1 MIVKILVII
10 MGYILMGIMT
20 AACMKHSTK
29 RDMIMAA
36 AGWPI
41 IWVIS
46 AIAFPLFWIFEW
58 FDWLVNQEEMEN
70 LVQIRSRSTFLT
82 PSDGNIRWFFV
93 IFK

>member
-10 MGYILMGIMT
+10 LGYILMGIMT

-58 FDWLVNQEEMEN
+58 FDWLTDWMTDGWIKFEEKKIQKKM
-70 LVQIRSRSTFLT
+70 I
-82 PSDGNIRWFFV
+82 
-93 IFK
+93 

>member
-58 FDWLVNQEEMEN
+58 FDWLTDWMTNGWMKFEEKKSK
-70 LVQIRSRSTFLT
+70 R
-82 PSDGNIRWFFV
+82 
-93 IFK
+93 K

>member
-10 MGYILMGIMT
+10 LGYILMGIMT

-58 FDWLVNQEEMEN
+58 FDWLTDWMTDGWMKFEEKKSK
-70 LVQIRSRSTFLT
+70 R
-82 PSDGNIRWFFV
+82 
-93 IFK
+93 K

>member
-46 AIAFPLFWIFEW
+46 AIAFPVFWIFEW
-58 FDWLVNQEEMEN
+58 FDWLTDWMTNGWMKFEEKKSK
-70 LVQIRSRSTFLT
+70 R
-82 PSDGNIRWFFV
+82 
-93 IFK
+93 K

>member
-58 FDWLVNQEEMEN
+58 FDWLTDWMTDGWMKFEEKKSK
-70 LVQIRSRSTFLT
+70 R
-82 PSDGNIRWFFV
+82 
-93 IFK
+93 K